1 MSLVVKHQLINAL
14 LDLNHSGSMYF
25 LVSTLSSSM
34 HFWVFISSHRC
45 TLPSFLKLSMHFW
58 VSEWHHRCTSGFKV
72 HSSMYFWGA
81 DVVGRCTLW
90 IQVDFID
97 ALLGFHRNSS
107 MHFWVFSSTHRCTF
121 GFSPQF
127 IDALCFSWQ
136 LSSMY
141 MGARGALMNA
151 SSLWQ
156 PLLTYVDDMAER
168 PSGTFMIGSA
178 CLRCLPS
185 SGLACWRSG
194 ALWALMMK
202 PDLKTGINVSGG
214 SRCIDPRGS
223 GVVLLMKSK

>member
-1 MSLVVKHQLINAL
+1 MGAFFGGGKPPGKVQFTTVMKLQREIITNATLMSLVVKHQLINAL

-72 HSSMYFWGA
+72 HLSMYFWGA

-107 MHFWVFSSTHRCTF
+107 MHFWVFSYFQLNSSMYFWIFTSIHRCTLLF
-121 GFSPQF
+121 LTAI
-127 IDALCFSWQ
+127 ID
-136 LSSMY
+136 
-141 MGARGALMNA
+141 
-151 SSLWQ
+151 
-156 PLLTYVDDMAER
+156 VH
-168 PSGTFMIGSA
+168 
-178 CLRCLPS
+178 
-185 SGLACWRSG
+185 
-194 ALWALMMK
+194 
-202 PDLKTGINVSGG
+202 GG
-214 SRCIDPRGS
+214 SRCIDEC
-223 GVVLLMKSK
+223 